1 MNSNVLE
8 LVIGFIEIVLV
19 IVILICA
26 MVKK

>member
-19 IVILICA
+19 IVIVTFA